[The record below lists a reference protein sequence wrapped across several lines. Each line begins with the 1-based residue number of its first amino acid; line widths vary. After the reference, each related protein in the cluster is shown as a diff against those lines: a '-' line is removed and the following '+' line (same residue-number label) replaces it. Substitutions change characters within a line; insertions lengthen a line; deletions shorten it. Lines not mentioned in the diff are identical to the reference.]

1 MPTPARAL
9 ALAVLRLFP
18 QCFCCGCAR
27 PSPPLTTTAL
37 ARSVQQLQR
46 RAASQGRSSYISA
59 HSTRWAA
66 LVVVVVVV
74 VVVVAARTHSSQTP
88 CKTWYS
94 LQ

>member
-1 MPTPARAL
+1 MAAL
-9 ALAVLRLFP
+9 PPVFLLWLCAP
-18 QCFCCGCAR
+18 Q
-27 PSPPLTTTAL
+27 PPLTTTAL